1 MFDRDLNDFL
11 EYLVAERGLS
21 ANTVS
26 AYESDLRVFADFLE
40 TAGFSDFSRVDREI
54 ILDFLGEQRDAGM
67 ESATLARRLIAIK
80 MLFRHLADEGRIPN
94 DITAVMDSPQ
104 LWRLLPDFLSE
115 SEVEAFLKA
124 FSGSASDP
132 LECRNRTILELLYA
146 SGLRVSELTNLPL
159 TAIDFEGELLRV
171 TGKGSKT
178 RLVPAGKVALRQ
190 LQRYMSEAR
199 PILVEKQPRSP
210 YVFVSRNGRRL
221 NREWVWKLVKEAA
234 FRAGITKNIHPHTLR
249 HSFASHLLAHGADLR
264 VIQEMLGHA
273 DISTTEI
280 YTHVDKSRLAALHH
294 RFHPR
299 G

>member
-1 MFDRDLNDFL
+1 MFDRDLNYFL

-21 ANTVS
+21 PNTVA
-26 AYESDLRVFADFLE
+26 AYEADLRAFILFLE
-40 TAGFSDFSRVDREI
+40 ENGTGGFAAADREI
-54 ILDFLGEQRDAGM
+54 ILDFLGCQRDAGM
-67 ESATLARRLIAIK
+67 ETATLARRLVSIK
-80 MLFRHLADEGRIPN
+80 MLFRHLADEKRIPE
-94 DITAVMDSPQ
+94 DVTAVMDSPR

-115 SEVEAFLKA
+115 TEVEAFLKA
-124 FSGSASDP
+124 FSGSSADP

-146 SGLRVSELTNLPL
+146 SGLRVSELAGLSL
-159 TAIDFEGELLRV
+159 TAVDFDGELLRV
-171 TGKGSKT
+171 VGKGAKT
-178 RLVPAGKVALRQ
+178 RIVPAGRIALRQ
-190 LQRYMSEAR
+190 LRRYIEEAR
-199 PILVEKQPRSP
+199 PSLVEKQPRSP
-210 YVFVSRNGRRL
+210 YVFVSRNGRKL
-221 NREWVWKLVKEAA
+221 NREWIWKLVKEAA
-234 FRAGITKNIHPHTLR
+234 LRAGIAKNIHPHTLR